1 MNQTCEIH
9 TTVDDTDAG
18 GPYDFT
24 PCTNEATTTIEW
36 VTPGGMTIT
45 LGVCDFHATGEL

>member
-1 MNQTCEIH
+1 MATCEIS
-9 TTVDDTDAG
+9 TTVDDTDDG

-24 PCTNEATTTIEW
+24 PCDKPATQIIPWTS
-36 VTPGGMTIT
+36 PGGATYH